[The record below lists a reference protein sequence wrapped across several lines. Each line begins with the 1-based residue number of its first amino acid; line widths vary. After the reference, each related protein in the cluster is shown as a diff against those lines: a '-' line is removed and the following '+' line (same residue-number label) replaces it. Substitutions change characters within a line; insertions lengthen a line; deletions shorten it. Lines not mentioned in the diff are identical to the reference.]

1 MISVTS
7 IAFAK
12 PPRKACR
19 YFTLRRAHSDAC
31 SVRARTRARARAR
44 ERVSA
49 KVSGQG

>member
-31 SVRARTRARARAR
+31 SGRARTRARARAR